1 MRADVRRRADD
12 DRARARLLCSG
23 VVSDEP
29 GRILLTGANG
39 HLGRRLLL
47 RLARDETGRPV
58 RAVVR
63 SERAASTLRELPEA
77 ARPEIRIV
85 DYGDATQL
93 SLAARDCRYAVHLLG
108 ILKQTRA
115 NRYED
120 AHERAAEALAE
131 AAAAA
136 GLRRI
141 VYLSILGSRADSSNA
156 CLASK
161 GRAEDILLAAKTPT
175 LVLRVPM
182 VIGSGDIAAAALERR
197 ARAGRVRLVRGGA
210 SLEQPIAADD
220 VIDAI
225 LAGLERDGLDDEA
238 LDLAGPESLS
248 HRAPV
253 ERAAALLSTD
263 VKVGSIPLLLVRL
276 FAAAAERFT
285 ANPPITPAM
294 LGVLE
299 HDDDVDPAP
308 ACRRLGI
315 TLTPLD
321 EALGR
326 AFTNGG
332 SPT

>member
-1 MRADVRRRADD
+1 V
-12 DRARARLLCSG
+12 ARLLCSG
-23 VVSDEP
+23 AVSDEP

-39 HLGRRLLL
+39 NLGCRLLL
-47 RLARDETGRPV
+47 RLARDRDARPV

-63 SERAASTLRELPEA
+63 SERAADTLRALPEA
-77 ARPEIRIV
+77 ARPDIRIV
-85 DYGDATQL
+85 DYGDAAQL
-93 SLAARDCRYAVHLLG
+93 SQAARDCRSAVHLVG

-115 NRYED
+115 NRYVD

-161 GRAEDILLAAKTPT
+161 GRAEDILLAAKTPA

-182 VIGSGDIAAAALERR
+182 VIGRGDLAAAALERR

-225 LAGLERDGLDDEA
+225 LAGLERDGLDDVA
-238 LDLAGPESLS
+238 LDLAGPESLP
-248 HRAPV
+248 HRALV
-253 ERAAALLSTD
+253 ERAAAVLSTG
-263 VKVGSIPLLLVRL
+263 VKVGSVPLPLVRL
-276 FAAAAERFT
+276 FAAAAERFA

-299 HDDDVDPAP
+299 HDDAVDPEP

-315 TLTPLD
+315 ALTPLD
-321 EALGR
+321 EALRR
-326 AFTNGG
+326 ALGAGG
-332 SPT
+332 STT